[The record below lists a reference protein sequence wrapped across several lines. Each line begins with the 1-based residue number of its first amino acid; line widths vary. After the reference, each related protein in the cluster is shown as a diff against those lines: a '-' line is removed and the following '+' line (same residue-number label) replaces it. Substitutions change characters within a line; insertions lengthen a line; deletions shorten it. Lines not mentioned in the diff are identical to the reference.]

1 MWVSGKGHGIGVTM
15 WVSGKGCGK
24 GVANPENGEN

>member
-1 MWVSGKGHGIGVTM
+1 MWLSGKGHGIGVTM